1 MHMKNTKA
9 LFLIILG
16 SFLLPTGFA
25 FAENVSLG
33 QAESAWKN
41 CQRATSVSPSLTMN
55 KGAAAPA
62 YTVAS
67 TTPAPSKPIGATI
80 KKYLTDNSR
89 NIALGAIGAFAGFAL
104 FGPVG
109 IVLGALFFVGLG
121 MV

>member
-1 MHMKNTKA
+1 MKNTKA
-9 LFLIILG
+9 FFLILLG
-16 SFLLPTGFA
+16 SFILATGFT
-25 FAENVSLG
+25 FANDSLNSLKG
-33 QAESAWKN
+33 DPFGDS
-41 CQRATSVSPSLTMN
+41 RSDSVNLGIA

-62 YTVAS
+62 YTIAS

-80 KKYLTDNSR
+80 KKFWTDNSR
-89 NIALGAIGAFAGFAL
+89 DIALGAIGAFAGFAL